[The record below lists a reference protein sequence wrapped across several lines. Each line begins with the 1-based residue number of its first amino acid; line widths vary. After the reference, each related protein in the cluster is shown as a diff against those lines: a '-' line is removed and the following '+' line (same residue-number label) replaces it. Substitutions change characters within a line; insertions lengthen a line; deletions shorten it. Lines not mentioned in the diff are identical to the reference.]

1 VRTGALAHVQVRLL
15 VAYVVDGS
23 CLPVNWNAEVHLYD
37 GTSYSPTNVDT
48 LTSNVSPILYVTPL
62 MVVWLTS
69 VEELLC
75 SLPAAGSQLSDA
87 EIAAPGVHLAAVDV

>member
-1 VRTGALAHVQVRLL
+1 M
-15 VAYVVDGS
+15 VAYVVDES
-23 CLPVNWNAEVHLYD
+23 CLPVKWNAEVHLYD
-37 GTSYSPTNVDT
+37 GSSALAIVDT